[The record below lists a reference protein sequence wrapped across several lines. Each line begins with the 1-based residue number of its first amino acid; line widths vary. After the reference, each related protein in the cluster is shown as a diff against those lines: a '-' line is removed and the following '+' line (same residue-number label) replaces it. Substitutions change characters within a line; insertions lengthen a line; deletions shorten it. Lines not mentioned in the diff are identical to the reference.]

1 MLCICWDDKGS
12 LVHFCVQ
19 LRIQKEKENGQG
31 RRCMCVI
38 YIEREREKKK
48 KREETLY
55 RYLAQFRQCL
65 QVRSCQ

>member
-1 MLCICWDDKGS
+1 M
-12 LVHFCVQ
+12 V
-19 LRIQKEKENGQG
+19 KEEDV
-31 RRCMCVI
+31 CVI
-38 YIEREREKKK
+38 YIERERERKKK